1 MKTFNKYMIAALFS
15 TTSVLA
21 FSSLAGAAPANTGTG
36 NGTGGCQLAP
46 AQQNIYNEHLKVIA
60 PLQQQILAKQ
70 AEISAQYAGDKPD
83 AGRIQALTAD
93 LGTLNAKMY
102 AEQSALHA
110 QLVKSGM
117 PNSMG

>member
-1 MKTFNKYMIAALFS
+1 M
-15 TTSVLA
+15 
-21 FSSLAGAAPANTGTG
+21 
-36 NGTGGCQLAP
+36 AP

-83 AGRIQALTAD
+83 AARIPALTAD

-102 AEQSALHA
+102 AEQSALHT
-110 QLVKSGM
+110 QLVKSAM
-117 PNSMG
+117 PNNTGYSMMSDYGMMNGMGG